1 MPVCPHSLTD
11 RPPSATVTGRPLRR
25 AGAARSTVQTRAR
38 RSGSGGGL
46 WLGAPSALLSG
57 HSRSIV
63 GAAGSEATRTAL
75 AAGDFDTVYQCV
87 EVFDLLGMVA
97 STERARGHPLGFELH
112 APMVCAGATTLLAF
126 DVKRATPEESGAAR
140 STTQTLLFAVR
151 F

>member
-1 MPVCPHSLTD
+1 V
-11 RPPSATVTGRPLRR
+11 GRSR
-25 AGAARSTVQTRAR
+25 AGCRAFGLGR
-38 RSGSGGGL
+38 QLFRRGSGRSGSGLGL
-46 WLGAPSALLSG
+46 WLGAPGALLFG

-75 AAGDFDTVYQCV
+75 AAEDFDTVYQRV
-87 EVFDLLGMVA
+87 AVFDLLGMVA

-112 APMVCAGATTLLAF
+112 APMVCAGATTVLAF